1 MNLCELATLSGLE
14 RFGSYDYAVP
24 YDWLMKDPEKRRPH
38 FWWYPRTPEVLPP
51 GYRKSYR
58 KPGSLMGRP
67 LKWAA
72 VARLALRMLRRGNHD
87 SNTSTDLHLYM
98 EVWKI
103 CYPGKPL
110 DAHGEK
116 LVREFLADSPDK
128 EEYRAFIIE
137 FVFQHMEIPAPGWLL
152 EMTPDKSANSQAA

>member
-1 MNLCELATLSGLE
+1 MDLCKLASLADLE

-24 YDWLMKDPEKRRPH
+24 MGWLMEDPEKRRPH

-51 GYRKSYR
+51 AYRKSFR

-72 VARLALRMLRRGNHD
+72 VARLALKNLRLGSHD
-87 SNTSTDLHLYM
+87 SSTSTDLHRYM

-103 CYPGKPL
+103 VHPGQPL
-110 DAHGEK
+110 DAYGET
-116 LVREFLADSPDK
+116 LAREWIAEMPDK
-128 EEYRAFIIE
+128 EDARQCILE
-137 FVFQHMEIPAPGWLL
+137 FSFRHMEIPPPAFLMKDAEP
-152 EMTPDKSANSQAA
+152 EVRQAA